1 MAPAGWHNKIIH
13 ARIAIGETI
22 VMGSD
27 APPDR
32 YDAPKGISLSLGLDT
47 PADAERAFQAL
58 SEGGTVRMPLAQ
70 SFFASRFGIVTDRF
84 GIPWMVI
91 CEAQA

>member
-1 MAPAGWHNKIIH
+1 MPPPNWESKILH
-13 ARIAIGETI
+13 ARITIGETL
-22 VMGSD
+22 VMGPD

-32 YDAPKGISLSLGLDT
+32 YNRPQGFHCRLGLNT
-47 PADAERAFQAL
+47 PAEAERAFHAL
-58 SEGGTVRMPLAQ
+58 AEKGTITMPLAQ